1 MPHVG
6 TSENAYATLTDY
18 KNYVTAR
25 NQTPS
30 TGDTDDDV
38 IEMLLDAASRYI
50 DNETQRIFYPMVQ
63 TRYFDVPEG
72 RELDVDEDLLE
83 VLSIT
88 NGGASL
94 ASSEYNLVPRNY
106 SPAYGIKITD
116 VSSYAWT
123 SNAAGSMEQAIVV
136 NGVWG
141 YHDKYSQAWGNS
153 ITITEDL
160 DTSETAVDVS
170 SHTIFSA
177 GHIIRIDNELM
188 LITGVASSITVVRG
202 WNGSTAV
209 AHSNGTSIEIW
220 HAMHGAKQACLE
232 IAQATYHRRFGKS
245 LSNTETVTAAGV
257 VLTPRDIPRSAA
269 AFISTFRD
277 RL

>member
-25 NQTPS
+25 NQTPV

-50 DNETQRIFYPMVQ
+50 DNETQRAFYPTVQ

-72 RELDVDEDLLE
+72 RELYVDDDLLE

-94 ASSEYNLVPRNY
+94 ASSEYNLMPRNFT
-106 SPAYGIKITD
+106 PAYGIKITD

-123 SNAAGSMEQAIVV
+123 SNAAGSMEQAIAI
-136 NGVWG
+136 NAIWG
-141 YHDKYSQAWGNS
+141 FHDKYSQAWNNS

-160 DTSETAVDVS
+160 DASETAIDVS
-170 SHTIFSA
+170 SHAIFQA
-177 GHIIRIDNELM
+177 GFIIRIDDELM
-188 LITGVASSITVVRG
+188 LVTAVASALTVVRG
-202 WNGSTAV
+202 WNGSTA
-209 AHSNGTSIEIW
+209 ATHSNGANIEIW
-220 HAMHGAKQACLE
+220 HAMNGAQLACLE

-245 LSNTETVTAAGV
+245 LSNTETITAAGV

>member
-1 MPHVG
+1 MPYTG

-30 TGDTDDDV
+30 TGDTDDHV
-38 IEMLLDAASRYI
+38 IEMLLDAASRYV
-50 DNETQRIFYPMVQ
+50 DNETQRIFYPTVQ
-63 TRYFDVPEG
+63 TRYFDVPDG
-72 RELDVDEDLLE
+72 RELYVDEDLLE

-123 SNAAGSMEQAIVV
+123 SNAAGSMEQAVAV

-141 YHDKYSQAWGNS
+141 YHDKYSQAWGDS

-160 DTSETAVDVS
+160 DTSENAIDVS
-170 SHTIFSA
+170 SHTIFNA

-202 WNGSTAV
+202 WNGSTA
-209 AHSNGTSIEIW
+209 ATHTNGTSIEIW

-232 IAQATYHRRFGKS
+232 IAQSTYHRRFGKS
-245 LSNTETVTAAGV
+245 LSNNETVTAAGV

>member
-25 NQTPS
+25 NQTPN

-38 IEMLLDAASRYI
+38 IEMLLDAASRHI
-50 DNETQRIFYPMVQ
+50 DYETQRIFYPMVQ
-63 TRYFDVPEG
+63 TRYFDVPDG

-94 ASSEYNLVPRNY
+94 ASSEYNLVPKNY
-106 SPAYGIKITD
+106 FPAYGIKITD
-116 VSSYAWT
+116 ISSYAWIA
-123 SNAAGSMEQAIVV
+123 NAAGSMENAIAI
-136 NGVWG
+136 NAIWG
-141 YHDKYSQAWGNS
+141 FHDKYSQAWGDHV
-153 ITITEDL
+153 TIIEDL

-177 GHIIRIDNELM
+177 GHIIRIGDELM
-188 LITGVASSITVVRG
+188 LITGVTSNLAVVRG
-202 WNGSTAV
+202 WNGSTAST
-209 AHSNGTSIEIW
+209 HSNGASVDIW
-220 HAMHGAKQACLE
+220 HPMNGAKLACLE
-232 IAQATYHRRFGKS
+232 IAQAAYHRRFGKS

-257 VLTPRDIPRSAA
+257 VLTPRDIPRGAA

>member
-1 MPHVG
+1 MAHLG
-6 TSENAYATLTDY
+6 TSENAYATLEDY

-30 TGDTDDDV
+30 TGDADDDV

-50 DNETQRIFYPMVQ
+50 DSETQRTFYPSVQ
-63 TRYFDVPEG
+63 ARYFDVPDG
-72 RELDVDEDLLE
+72 RELIVDEDLLE

-94 ASSEYNLVPRNY
+94 ASTEYNLVPRNY

-116 VSSYAWT
+116 VSAYAWT
-123 SNAAGSMEQAIVV
+123 SNAAGSMEQAIAV
-136 NGVWG
+136 NAIWG
-141 YHDKYSQAWGNS
+141 YHDKYSQAWGDS
-153 ITITEDL
+153 ITTTEAL
-160 DTSETAVDVS
+160 DTSETGIDVS
-170 SHTIFSA
+170 SLTAFSA
-177 GHIIRIDNELM
+177 GKIIRIDNELI
-188 LITGVASSITVVRG
+188 LVTAVTSSLTVVRG
-202 WNGSTAV
+202 WNGSTA
-209 AHSNGTSIEIW
+209 ASHDNGASIEIW
-220 HAMHGAKQACLE
+220 HPMNGAKLACLE
-232 IAQATYHRRFGKS
+232 ITQAAYHRRFGKS
-245 LSNTETVTAAGV
+245 LSNSETITAAGV